1 MARKAQPA
9 SGYRVDLKL
18 VTGEWIEYTSLR
30 VPVTLEMAEA
40 LGRGLQRQH
49 AAGRIVAVPSGD
61 VVKEWG
67 TA

>member
-1 MARKAQPA
+1 MVAT
-9 SGYRVDLKL
+9 GYRVDLKL
-18 VTGEWIEYTSLR
+18 TTTGTFIEYTSLK

-49 AAGRIVAVPSGD
+49 AAGRIVAVPSGE

-67 TA
+67 TE